1 MLDIVN
7 DSRNRMGMLKP
18 TKGTECPSGADGMAL
33 CQTVL
38 SLGGT
43 IFWDFRLSPVLSF
56 HCSPWLPVIFWD
68 FTLEYWD
75 GCCIEDRDR
84 MPFGCGSVAPTTAWY
99 LVRLR
104 SSTQKGKDVETD
116 DRCPIC
122 SSAEVPMMR
131 DSMFWSAVTIFI
143 YPIQETVFLEPAFLG
158 FWLNDSHIS
167 DLPIFH

>member
-1 MLDIVN
+1 MLDN

-56 HCSPWLPVIFWD
+56 HCSPWLLTVIFWD
-68 FTLEYWD
+68 FEYWE
-75 GCCIEDRDR
+75 GCCIDDRDR
-84 MPFGCGSVAPTTAWY
+84 MPSMPSWFSVCGANNG
-99 LVRLR
+99 VRLR
-104 SSTQKGKDVETD
+104 SSTQTGKDVETD
-116 DRCPIC
+116 DICPIC
-122 SSAEVPMMR
+122 FSAEVPMMR
-131 DSMFWSAVTIFI
+131 DSMFWSAVSISI
-143 YPIQETVFLEPAFLG
+143 NPIQETVFLEPAFLG

>member
-1 MLDIVN
+1 MLDN

-33 CQTVL
+33 YQTVL

-43 IFWDFRLSPVLSF
+43 
-56 HCSPWLPVIFWD
+56 IFWD

-84 MPFGCGSVAPTTAWY
+84 MPFGCGSVAPTTAWD